1 MFAASWVSAAVK
13 FGEFMS
19 DLKSG
24 AVVNSAY
31 GSWPS
36 PIPPEMVARGALR
49 LSQPAYDSD
58 GKTLYWL
65 EGRPSDGGRSVLV
78 KHCLDS
84 QDGAGLT
91 DVNPPPVSIRT
102 LVHEYG
108 GGSFFT
114 DIGEVFYVNFEDQRI
129 YYCKSENGSWS
140 NPVALTPAYDASHSH
155 RFADFCID
163 RRRNRLYC
171 VMEEH
176 SSEYQEPVN
185 TIVAVALRSASD
197 NDPIAEPLV
206 IAAGFDFYSSPRIS
220 PDGHSL
226 AYLCWQHPN
235 MPWDG
240 CELHLAALDSAD
252 AQGQLQ
258 QSRLVA
264 GGSDCSAFQPQWSP
278 DGKLFFISDDSGF
291 WQPMV
296 LAASE
301 SLEAWPL
308 LTGFAHAQCEFGL
321 PMWVFGQ
328 STYAVV
334 SERLVVFAFNRR
346 GIWSLAK
353 MELDFSGEQ
362 GHKFIEIDA
371 PYTEFSYLTAGDNR
385 VAMLAASA
393 YLPQSVVEFDLQTS
407 QFSTLKTSAIDLPS
421 VAYLARPEVIEF
433 PTDGGLTAFAFYYP
447 PTNPN
452 CMPLT
457 EELPPLIVKCHGGPT
472 GAASSSLSLG
482 IQYWTTRGF
491 AVVDVN
497 YGGSTG
503 FGREYRKRLNQ
514 NWGVVDV
521 ADCRNCV
528 QYLVAKKWADPRRV
542 AISGGSAGGYTVL
555 CALTFTDVFT
565 AGASHYGIG
574 DLEALARDT
583 HKFES
588 RYTDNLVAPYP
599 SGRDLYLAR
608 SPINHVEKL
617 NCPVIFFQGLDDK
630 VVPPNQAEAM
640 VNALREKGIPVAYI
654 AYEGESHGFR
664 KAENIIR
671 TIQAEQ
677 YFFSRIFEIHLDVSP
692 VTVEIENLPSA
703 KSK

>member
-1 MFAASWVSAAVK
+1 MAEVKSEAAI
-13 FGEFMS
+13 
-19 DLKSG
+19 DKSYG
-24 AVVNSAY
+24 A
-31 GSWPS
+31 WPS
-36 PIPPEMVARGALR
+36 PIAAEMVARGALR
-49 LSQPAYDSD
+49 LSQTTYDSD

-65 EGRPSDGGRSVLV
+65 EGRPTEGGRSVLV
-78 KHCLDS
+78 KCCRDS
-84 QDGAGLT
+84 QDTLVFT
-91 DVNPPPVSIRT
+91 DLNPSPVSIRT

-114 DIGEVFYVNFEDQRI
+114 DIGEVICVNFEDQRI
-129 YYCKSENGSWS
+129 YYCRLENGSLTE
-140 NPVALTPAYDASHSH
+140 PVALTPAYDAAHSH
-155 RFADFCID
+155 RFADFCVD
-163 RRRNRLYC
+163 RKRNRLYC

-176 SSEYQEPVN
+176 RADCKEPVN
-185 TIVAVALRSASD
+185 TIVAVALRAPSD
-197 NDPIAEPLV
+197 KGPIAEPV
-206 IAAGFDFYSSPRIS
+206 VVATGFDFYSSPRIS
-220 PDGHSL
+220 PDGKAL

-240 CELHLAALDSAD
+240 CQLHLASIDSAD
-252 AQGQLQ
+252 SQGLLQ
-258 QSRLVA
+258 EWRLVA
-264 GGSDCSAFQPQWSP
+264 GGSDCSVFQPQWSP

-296 LAASE
+296 LADLDG
-301 SLEAWPL
+301 LEARPL
-308 LTGFAHAQCEFGL
+308 ITEPTYAQCEFGL

-346 GIWSLAK
+346 GVWGLAK
-353 MELDFSGEQ
+353 IELDFTRAG
-362 GHKFIEIDA
+362 GHKLVEIDSS
-371 PYTEFSYLTAGDNR
+371 YTEFSYLTAGDNR

-393 YLPQSVVEFDLQTS
+393 SSPQVVVELDLQTS
-407 QFSTLKTSAIDLPS
+407 QFSTLKATTSSLPAA
-421 VAYLARPEVIEF
+421 AYISRPEVIEF
-433 PTDGGLTAFAFYYP
+433 PTDGDLTAFAFYYP
-447 PTNPN
+447 PTNPHFT
-452 CMPLT
+452 PAT
-457 EELPPLIVKCHGGPT
+457 DEVPPLIVKCHGGPT

-482 IQYWTTRGF
+482 IQYWTSRGF

-521 ADCRNCV
+521 ADCCNCV
-528 QYLVAKKWADPRRV
+528 KFLVNKKLADPHRV

-599 SGRDLYLAR
+599 SGRELYLSR

-640 VNALREKGIPVAYI
+640 VNALRYKGIPVAYI

-677 YFFSRIFEIHLDVSP
+677 YFFTRIFQIDLDASS

-703 KSK
+703 ESK

>member
-1 MFAASWVSAAVK
+1 MIVASWVSVAVK

-19 DLKSG
+19 ELMSG
-24 AVVNSAY
+24 AVVTSAY
-31 GSWPS
+31 GAWPS
-36 PIPPEMVARGALR
+36 PIAAEVVARGALR

-58 GKTLYWL
+58 GETLYWL
-65 EGRPSDGGRSVLV
+65 EGRPSEGGRSVLV
-78 KHCLDS
+78 KCQFDS
-84 QDGAGLT
+84 QGEVVAT
-91 DVNPPPVSIRT
+91 DINPPPVSIRT

-129 YYCKSENGSWS
+129 YCCKSENGSLS
-140 NPVALTPAYDASHSH
+140 SPVALTPAYDAAQSH
-155 RFADFCID
+155 RFTDFCID
-163 RRRNRLYC
+163 RKRNRLYC

-176 SSEYQEPVN
+176 GAEYQEPVN

-197 NDPIAEPLV
+197 NGPIAEPV
-206 IAAGFDFYSSPRIS
+206 VVATGFDFYSSPRIS
-220 PDGHSL
+220 PDGQAL
-226 AYLCWQHPN
+226 AYICWQHPN

-240 CELHLAALDSAD
+240 CELHLAAIDSAD
-252 AQGQLQ
+252 PQGLLLE
-258 QSRLVA
+258 SRLVA
-264 GGSDCSAFQPQWSP
+264 GGSDCSVFQPQWSP

-296 LAASE
+296 LASPGG
-301 SLEAWPL
+301 LEVCPL
-308 LTGFAHAQCEFGL
+308 LTGSAYGQCEFGL

-334 SERLVVFAFNRR
+334 SESLVVFAFNRR

-362 GHKFIEIDA
+362 GHRFIEIDT

-393 YLPQSVVEFDLQTS
+393 SLPQSVVEFDLETS
-407 QFSTLKTSAIDLPS
+407 QFRTLKTSAINLPAA
-421 VAYLARPEVIEF
+421 AYFAGPEVIEF
-433 PTDGGLTAFAFYYP
+433 PTEGGLTAFAFYYP
-447 PTNPN
+447 PTNPG
-452 CMPLT
+452 CMPLAN
-457 EELPPLIVKCHGGPT
+457 ELPPLIVKCHGGPT

-482 IQYWTTRGF
+482 IQYWTSRGF

-528 QYLVAKKWADPRRV
+528 RYLVEKKLADPRRV

-599 SGRDLYLAR
+599 SGRDLYLTR

-640 VNALREKGIPVAYI
+640 VNALRDKGIPVAYI

-677 YFFSRIFEIHLDVSP
+677 YFFSRIFEISLDASSMA
-692 VTVEIENLPSA
+692 VEIENLPA
-703 KSK
+703 EKSK

>member
-1 MFAASWVSAAVK
+1 MPEVKSEAVAN
-13 FGEFMS
+13 S
-19 DLKSG
+19 PCG
-24 AVVNSAY
+24 A
-31 GSWPS
+31 WPS
-36 PIPPEMVARGALR
+36 PIAAEMVARGALR
-49 LSQPAYDSD
+49 LSQTTYDSD
-58 GKTLYWL
+58 GTTLFWL
-65 EGRPSDGGRSVLV
+65 EGRPSEGGRSVLV
-78 KHCLDS
+78 KCCRDS
-84 QDGAGLT
+84 QDKAAFT
-91 DVNPPPVSIRT
+91 DVNPAPVSIRS

-114 DIGEVFYVNFEDQRI
+114 DIGEIFYVSFEDQRI
-129 YYCKSENGSWS
+129 YYCKSENGSFS
-140 NPVALTPAYDASHSH
+140 QPVALTPAYDVEHSH
-155 RFADFCID
+155 RFTDFCID
-163 RRRNRLYC
+163 RKRNRLFC

-176 SSEYQEPVN
+176 SPDHQEPVN
-185 TIVAVALRSASD
+185 TIVAIPLRSANED
-197 NDPIAEPLV
+197 GRIAEPLV
-206 IAAGFDFYSSPRIS
+206 VASGFDFYSSPRLS
-220 PDGHSL
+220 PDGETL
-226 AYLCWQHPN
+226 AYLCWRHPN

-240 CELHLAALDSAD
+240 CELYVLGAD
-252 AQGQLQ
+252 TVEPSGLQ
-258 QSRLVA
+258 QNCRLVA
-264 GGSDCSAFQPQWSP
+264 GGPDCSVFQPQWSP
-278 DGKLFFISDDSGF
+278 AGKLFYISDHSGF
-291 WQPMV
+291 WQPQV
-296 LAASE
+296 VVDLF
-301 SLEAWPL
+301 SLDSRPL
-308 LTGFAHAQCEFGL
+308 LSEAAYAQCEFGL

-334 SERLVVFAFNRR
+334 SEKLVVFAFNRR
-346 GIWSLAK
+346 GIWSLGK
-353 MELDFSGEQ
+353 LELDFASST
-362 GHKFIEIDA
+362 GHKFVEIET

-393 YLPQSVVEFDLQTS
+393 DTPQSVVELDLDTC
-407 QFSTLKTSAIDLPS
+407 QFKTLKASASTLPPSAFFS
-421 VAYLARPEVIEF
+421 KPEVIEF

-447 PTNPN
+447 PTNPDFV
-452 CMPLT
+452 PLPA
-457 EELPPLIVKCHGGPT
+457 EAPPLIVKCHGGPT

-482 IQYWTTRGF
+482 IQYWTSRGF

-503 FGREYRKRLNQ
+503 YGREYRQRLNQ
-514 NWGVVDV
+514 NWGLVDV
-521 ADCRNCV
+521 ADCRSCV
-528 QYLVAKKWADPRRV
+528 QYLVGKKLADPRRV

-599 SGRDLYLAR
+599 SGRELYLSR

-640 VNALREKGIPVAYI
+640 VGALRKKGIPVAYI

-671 TIQAEQ
+671 TLQSEQ
-677 YFFSRIFEIHLDVSP
+677 YFFTRIFGISLEACP
-692 VTVEIENLPSA
+692 VTVEIENLPQA
-703 KSK
+703 